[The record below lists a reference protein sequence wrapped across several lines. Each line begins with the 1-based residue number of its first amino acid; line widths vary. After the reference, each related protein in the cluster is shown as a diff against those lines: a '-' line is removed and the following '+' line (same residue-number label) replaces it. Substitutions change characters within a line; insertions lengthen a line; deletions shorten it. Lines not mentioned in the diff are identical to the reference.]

1 MTDTASATY
10 AATLGAL
17 GLGSSAE
24 APPGRHPAASMRHP
38 MMDDTRQGATISL
51 RSTWLLRLQE
61 AQRPTVSAIPTYDPV
76 ALVLRH
82 AACPWPRLAS

>member
-1 MTDTASATY
+1 
-10 AATLGAL
+10 
-17 GLGSSAE
+17 
-24 APPGRHPAASMRHP
+24 